1 MPWLAREG
9 AGVILVDIGRP
20 VETVAYP
27 GAIAADL
34 AETARL
40 VGELGRKPLTVTAD
54 VCRQEEFDDAVAR
67 GLAEFG
73 RIVLTANAGSGQ

>member
-9 AGVILVDIGRP
+9 ADVILVDNGRP
-20 VETVAYP
+20 VETVDHP

-40 VGELGRKPLTVTAD
+40 VGGLGRKALTATAD
-54 VCRQEEFDDAVAR
+54 VRRRSSMMRPPAD
-67 GLAEFG
+67 
-73 RIVLTANAGSGQ
+73 